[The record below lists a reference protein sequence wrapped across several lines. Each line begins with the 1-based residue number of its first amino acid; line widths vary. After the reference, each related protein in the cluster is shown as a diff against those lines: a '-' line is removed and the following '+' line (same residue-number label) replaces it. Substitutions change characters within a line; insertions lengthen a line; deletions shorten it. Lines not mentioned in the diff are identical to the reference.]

1 MKQLSKIVTL
11 AVVGA
16 GIVVFWLMPG
26 INQAADKEYVRIY
39 EDTDYQKIAALPGY
53 HFAVNDTTKNKEKKY
68 KKETIKH
75 KDKLSKVNGK
85 MFSRIAQFEEVP
97 TDSGNVE
104 VAVPRKIVKEE
115 KVSAK
120 ESVKEEKM
128 VAKKEMKEEKIVDEK
143 QRVKADRAKA
153 VVKEDLKTSKKINK

>member
-1 MKQLSKIVTL
+1 MKQLSKIVMLT
-11 AVVGA
+11 VVGA
-16 GIVVFWLMPG
+16 CIIVFWLMPG

-39 EDTDYQKIAALPGY
+39 EDTDYQKIAALPDY

-97 TDSGNVE
+97 TDSGIVK
-104 VAVPRKIVKEE
+104 VAVPQKNAKEDKMADHENTKDE
-115 KVSAK
+115 KV
-120 ESVKEEKM
+120 
-128 VAKKEMKEEKIVDEK
+128 VAKKEMKEEKNVDKEES
-143 QRVKADRAKA
+143 VKADKVK
-153 VVKEDLKTSKKINK
+153 VVANEDSKTSKKN